1 MTFTWHSLGR
11 ACDLV
16 RAAAVEAA
24 IAPRDIDDLLIAVS
38 EIVINAIRY
47 AGGSGTI
54 TAQLRGDSLLVE
66 ISDNGPGLSC
76 ASTVYRPSAA
86 ASEGHGLRLARM
98 LSKNIA
104 IASGPG
110 GVTVRILTP
119 PSRPIRQP
127 NGQDFSDEAAVPRQ
141 RGVPGRV
148 GARVE
153 R

>member
-47 AGGSGTI
+47 ASGSGTI
-54 TAQLRGDSLLVE
+54 TAQRLGDSLLVE

-76 ASTVYRPSAA
+76 ASTVYRSSSA

-98 LSKNIA
+98 LSKSIA

-119 PSRPIRQP
+119 PSRPIRLP
-127 NGQDFSDEAAVPRQ
+127 TGQHLSD
-141 RGVPGRV
+141 
-148 GARVE
+148 
-153 R
+153 